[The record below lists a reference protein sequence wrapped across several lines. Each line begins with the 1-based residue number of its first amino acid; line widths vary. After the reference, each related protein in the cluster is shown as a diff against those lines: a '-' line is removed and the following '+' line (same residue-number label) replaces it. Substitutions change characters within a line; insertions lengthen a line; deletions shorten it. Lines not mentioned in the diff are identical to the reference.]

1 VVYRIALLTLAATM
15 FAVVL
20 ATMTATNTVPSSN
33 VGSLVQSTGA
43 NDLKPSQCSGITLAG
58 IVTGDGASFS
68 GTGNNDLILGG
79 PSANNI
85 RGNGGVDCIVG
96 GAGNDTLRGGGGPD
110 VCIGGPGTDSFVSCS
125 TAIQ

>member
-33 VGSLVQSTGA
+33 AGSAVQATGA
-43 NDLKPSQCSGITLAG
+43 NELKPSACSGITVTG
-58 IVTGDGASFS
+58 IVTGDAASFL

-79 PSANNI
+79 PSNNNI
-85 RGNGGVDCIVG
+85 RGNGGVDCILG
-96 GAGNDTLRGGGGPD
+96 GAGDDNLKGGGGAD
-110 VCIGGPGTDSFVSCS
+110 VCIGGPGNDTFNSCAV
-125 TAIQ
+125 AIQ